1 MKSKLA
7 HFIKEARM
15 FLSLFFAY
23 PLATFRWMWAHRAE
37 PNNRAK
43 RRRMQRDV
51 RKGLL

>member
-1 MKSKLA
+1 MKSKFKQFVADAL
-7 HFIKEARM
+7 E
-15 FLSLFFAY
+15 FLSLFFTY
-23 PLATFRWMWAHRAE
+23 PRATFRWMWAHRAE

>member
-7 HFIKEARM
+7 HFITEART
-15 FLSLFFAY
+15 FISLFLTY
-23 PLATFRWMWAHRAE
+23 PRATFRWMWDHRAE